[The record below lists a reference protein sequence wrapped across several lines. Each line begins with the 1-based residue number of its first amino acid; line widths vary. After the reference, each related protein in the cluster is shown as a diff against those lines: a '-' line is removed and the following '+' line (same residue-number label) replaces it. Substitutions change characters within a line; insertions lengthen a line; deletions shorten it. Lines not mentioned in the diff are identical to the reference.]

1 MASDADVPEEKP
13 SKLEGMKDWFRRP
26 PAEPETPPT
35 QVDINIHA
43 PPPPPAEPSKPDEK
57 RTPMQAVSFVPQGAP
72 AQSWQQ
78 ALIEIFAGEHRI
90 FQQGEENFTDGDL
103 LRRNIENRE
112 HLFRMC
118 WGLSHPEDPHGCE
131 AILEEERMRHLSKRD
146 YFNWLVEENSA
157 WISSRMYSHSNVVEY
172 PKFLG
177 YLPFMHLLPE
187 RALEGVRAHYA
198 SMPAGHGPDLVE
210 VLSHL
215 AAHQHDEGTINVV
228 IDQSS
233 QAGWGKTGLTK
244 SSCGQYV
251 CGMLDGSPDGFLL
264 LDDIAYKKDYT
275 SVKRLVFDDDT
286 RFAAHQIDEAEFH
299 VDRRRPRDP
308 NNPVPNWSTHIIN
321 ELYANRSRQ
330 QTNVL
335 ILPSLWIL
343 DDREIDDLCQVRMTV
358 QDKGRVKI
366 YRSTGDS
373 GIDRK
378 LNKFG
383 EEVTETTYP
392 IPPPEVVAIYKYGK
406 ATIDRWGSLPQA
418 LENDAKFASFHR
430 ATAGKYALN
439 RKTVAGWR
447 AG

>member
-1 MASDADVPEEKP
+1 MASEADAPKESLRTRWFTRPEEPIAEPPSAKVDVNVNVPPPQPAPVPEVPQKP
-13 SKLEGMKDWFRRP
+13 SE
-26 PAEPETPPT
+26 
-35 QVDINIHA
+35 
-43 PPPPPAEPSKPDEK
+43 
-57 RTPMQAVSFVPQGAP
+57 RTPMQLVQFTPQGAP

-78 ALIEIFAGEHRI
+78 AIIGIFEQEHRL
-90 FQQGEENFTDGDL
+90 FQANGDNFSDFDTL
-103 LRRNIENRE
+103 MRNIENRE

-118 WGLSHPEDPHGCE
+118 WGLSHPEDPHDAE
-131 AILEEERMRHLSKRD
+131 AVLRAQRLRLMKRD
-146 YFNWLVEENSA
+146 YYNWLVEENSA
-157 WISSRMYSHSNVVEY
+157 WISQRMYTHSNVVDY
-172 PKFLG
+172 PKFLTF
-177 YLPFMHLLPE
+177 LPFMRLLPE
-187 RALEGVRAHYA
+187 EAADGLRSYYGSKAL
-198 SMPAGHGPDLVE
+198 GHGPDLVE
-210 VLSHL
+210 ILAHL

-244 SSCGQYV
+244 STCGQYV
-251 CGMLDGSPDGFLL
+251 CGLLDGSEDGFLL
-264 LDDIAYKKDYT
+264 LDDIAYKKDYL
-275 SVKRLVFDDDT
+275 SVKRLVFDDET

-335 ILPSLWIL
+335 ILPSIWLL
-343 DDREIDDLCQVRMTV
+343 DDREIEDLCQVRMCV

-378 LNKFG
+378 TNKFG

-406 ATIDRWGSLPQA
+406 ATVDRWGTLA
-418 LENDAKFASFHR
+418 RAIEADGKFAAFHR
-430 ATAGKYALN
+430 SVGSKYALN
-439 RKTVAGWR
+439 RKTVAAWR
-447 AG
+447 RPAS